1 MSELLRRDDN
11 SLLDFKIDILKEI
24 GKVIKQKPHEYM
36 DPHLLDCLVLHEIMI
51 DEAKAKAVDA
61 SSKKSQQLHDQLTK
75 LQKKG
80 KYKEYRELKQ

>member
-24 GKVIKQKPHEYM
+24 GKAIKQKPHEYM

-75 LQKKG
+75 LRKKG
-80 KYKEYRELKQ
+80 KYKEYRELK